1 MIVIKNYWFFKEIVL
16 KTTIVRK
23 LIVFIK
29 FILLLTILNNNPSLM
44 IINNDPSLMIIND
57 NPLLTIVNN
66 QLL

>member
-29 FILLLTILNNNPSLM
+29 FILLLTILNNKPFV
-44 IINNDPSLMIIND
+44 NDH
-57 NPLLTIVNN
+57 
-66 QLL
+66 